1 MYSTILG
8 HGMAGCMGGFLF
20 FDVGRGDSCL
30 FHVVVFFLTPTT
42 RSHSGKGGSGM
53 GGGYL
58 HATFVDCAF
67 QAVDRWYVCNG
78 NEGTSVAGYL
88 ACDADFTLAS
98 QQ

>member
-1 MYSTILG
+1 
-8 HGMAGCMGGFLF
+8 
-20 FDVGRGDSCL
+20 
-30 FHVVVFFLTPTT
+30 
-42 RSHSGKGGSGM
+42 M